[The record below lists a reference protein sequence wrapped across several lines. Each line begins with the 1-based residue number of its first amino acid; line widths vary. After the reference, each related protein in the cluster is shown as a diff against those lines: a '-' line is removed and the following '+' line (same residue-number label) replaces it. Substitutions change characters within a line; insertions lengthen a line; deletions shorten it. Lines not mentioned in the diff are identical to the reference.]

1 MDDALWLAPS
11 RYLYK
16 VVWANLLL
24 EHNFDINKIQIQ
36 MPWPPAWSDHGSEL
50 VAPSAPVIAD
60 CLGLITDFLPPIIIM
75 SIPGLTPG
83 RNLKMGNGQQ

>member
-1 MDDALWLAPS
+1 MTAPS

-50 VAPSAPVIAD
+50 RAPSAPVIAD
-60 CLGLITDFLPPIIIM
+60 CLGLITDFLPLSNHYQVNSRPY
-75 SIPGLTPG
+75 PGADSWN
-83 RNLKMGNGQQ
+83 RQE